1 VRFPTLDD
9 WLRWQETLHP
19 ARIELGL
26 DRVGRVAER
35 LELLD
40 PRHPV
45 VTVAGTNGKGSS
57 VAMLDSVLRAAGY
70 RVGAYTSPHL
80 LHYTERIRIDGLP
93 AQDAVLCEA
102 FERIDRARGEISLSY
117 FEFGTLAALL
127 SFQSADLDVAL
138 LEVGLG
144 GRLDAVNLLDPDIA
158 LITSIGLDHQAWL
171 GDTREAIGREKAGI
185 MRPARPV
192 VCADPEPPDSIAAHA
207 RDTGARLLQIGS
219 DFGYDAHGQAWD
231 WWGGEGHE
239 HRGLPRPA
247 LSGAVQLRN
256 AAGIVMVLERLH
268 DRLPVARA
276 ALDRGL
282 EAVVLAG
289 RFQRLPGSPECV
301 LDVAHN
307 PDSVA
312 VLSAQLREHPVQ
324 GDTIAVIGVLDDKD
338 LNAMLAPLRGL
349 VARWHVAAPDTPRAR
364 PAEEV
369 RAELCRVDRGWSV
382 GVHADVAEAYRAARA
397 CACDVDRILV
407 FGSFYTVAEVLA
419 LNV

>member
-1 VRFPTLDD
+1 
-9 WLRWQETLHP
+9 
-19 ARIELGL
+19 
-26 DRVGRVAER
+26 
-35 LELLD
+35 
-40 PRHPV
+40 
-45 VTVAGTNGKGSS
+45 
-57 VAMLDSVLRAAGY
+57 
-70 RVGAYTSPHL
+70 
-80 LHYTERIRIDGLP
+80 
-93 AQDAVLCEA
+93 
-102 FERIDRARGEISLSY
+102 
-117 FEFGTLAALL
+117 
-127 SFQSADLDVAL
+127 
-138 LEVGLG
+138 
-144 GRLDAVNLLDPDIA
+144 
-158 LITSIGLDHQAWL
+158 
-171 GDTREAIGREKAGI
+171 
-185 MRPARPV
+185 
-192 VCADPEPPDSIAAHA
+192 
-207 RDTGARLLQIGS
+207 
-219 DFGYDAHGQAWD
+219 
-231 WWGGEGHE
+231 
-239 HRGLPRPA
+239 
-247 LSGAVQLRN
+247 
-256 AAGIVMVLERLH
+256 MVLERLH

-364 PAEEV
+364 PADEV